1 MKQTTTEEKKN
12 FRSADGL
19 VRIRTT
25 RIARRWPPHEYPV
38 VIVELRPERGTR
50 VLALPD
56 GRCEWMPRNGELLAL
71 ILQMGLHVTAELPAD
86 KPEERRRHYAK
97 INARRHGRSE

>member
-1 MKQTTTEEKKN
+1 MKQTTTEQQKN

-25 RIARRWPPHEYPV
+25 RLARRWPPHEYPV
-38 VIVELRPERGTR
+38 VMVELQPKRGTR
-50 VLALPD
+50 VLALP
-56 GRCEWMPRNGELLAL
+56 GGATQWMPKNSELLAL
-71 ILQMGLHVTAELPAD
+71 ILQMGLHVTAAPAD